1 MPDPEKQRA
10 ASDVLPQVYDE
21 LRRLAANRLARLNP
35 GQTLQPTALV
45 HEAFV
50 RVVGKQDPGWDNT
63 GHFFGAA
70 ANAMRN
76 VLVDEARKKAS
87 LKRGG
92 DRAREHGEVD
102 AIAGRTIIEMGDRKL
117 DVLRLEEA
125 LERLEREGSER
136 KAEIVTLRVFG
147 SLSLEQ
153 IGTVLGVSTRTV
165 DRDWRFAR
173 AWLLTEL
180 ADDDDEKDV
189 QPSAD

>member
-1 MPDPEKQRA
+1 MSEPEPKQRA
-10 ASDVLPQVYDE
+10 ASEVLPQVYDE

-50 RVVGKQDPGWDNT
+50 RVVGKEDPGWDNT

-70 ANAMRN
+70 AHAMRN

-92 DRAREHGEVD
+92 DRAREHSEVD
-102 AIAGRTIIEMGDRKL
+102 ALSGRTIIEMGDRKL
-117 DVLRLEEA
+117 DLLRLEEA
-125 LERLEREGSER
+125 LQRLEQEGGAR

-153 IGTVLGVSTRTV
+153 IGTALGVSTRTV

-180 ADDDDEKDV
+180 GDDAKGSDV
-189 QPSAD
+189 ES